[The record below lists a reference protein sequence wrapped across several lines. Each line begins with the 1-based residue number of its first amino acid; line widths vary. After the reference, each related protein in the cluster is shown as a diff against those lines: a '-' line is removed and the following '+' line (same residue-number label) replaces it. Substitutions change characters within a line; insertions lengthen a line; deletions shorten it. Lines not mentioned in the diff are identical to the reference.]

1 MLRAVL
7 LYGFLLLLP
16 FMLYAGYLH
25 LIIRKR
31 QQEGPGWSEAPLT
44 WLLIGGLALIGA
56 GMVTTAYLIGEDP
69 DGAYVPAHMEG
80 GKLVP
85 GEVR

>member
-1 MLRAVL
+1 MPRAIL

-16 FMLYAGYLH
+16 LMLYAGYLH
-25 LIIRKR
+25 LIIRMR
-31 QQEGPGWSEAPLT
+31 RTEGPGWNEAPIT
-44 WLLIGGLALIGA
+44 WLLIGGLALMA
-56 GMVTTAYLIGEDP
+56 VGMVTTAYLIGEDP
-69 DGAYVPAHMEG
+69 KGAYAPAHMED